1 MPAVTGRLRPS
12 LLPAV
17 AGNVCFMVTDEFDWR
32 ACLEQVR
39 RRDEDAARV
48 LVERLYPLVI
58 RIVRSHLPRRAA
70 EEDLA
75 QEVFVKMFTRLDQYE
90 ARLGTPF
97 DHWVARLTVR
107 TCLDALKAAHRR
119 PELRWADLSEEQ
131 AAWLD
136 FMRAGQT
143 AAPDASAASARELV
157 EQLLAQMRPE
167 DRLVIS
173 LIDLQEK
180 TVREVSEMTGWSGAG
195 VKVRAFRARRKL
207 RKLAEAFL
215 QQDRYAE
222 L

>member
-1 MPAVTGRLRPS
+1 
-12 LLPAV
+12 
-17 AGNVCFMVTDEFDWR
+17 MVTDEFDWR
-32 ACLEQVR
+32 VCLERVR
-39 RRDEDAARV
+39 QRDEDAARV

-75 QEVFVKMFTRLDQYE
+75 QDVFVKMFTRLDQYQ

-97 DHWVARLTVR
+97 EHWVARLAVR
-107 TCLDALKAAHRR
+107 TCLDALKAADRR

-136 FMRAGQT
+136 FMLADQSAT
-143 AAPDASAASARELV
+143 PDASAASAHEV
-157 EQLLAQMRPE
+157 IEQLLSQLPPD

-173 LIDLQEK
+173 LMDLEEK
-180 TVREVSEMTGWSGAG
+180 TVREVSEMTGWSGTL

-207 RKLAEAFL
+207 RKLAQDL
-215 QQDRYAE
+215 LSQDRYE
-222 L
+222 